1 MRGREKGEPEAE
13 ASASPSSSL
22 DLSPAARANL
32 ETSDPRNS
40 EMQEAYWAPASTRE
54 LDETL
59 KTPSAARPPRL
70 EARSARRARLPSV
83 KRIERESG
91 KTVTSITVA
100 PDGSR
105 TYAFG
110 QPEAAKEAAPA
121 EEPPRT
127 TLFKARLVPKQKVIL

>member
-1 MRGREKGEPEAE
+1 MSRREKGEPEAE
-13 ASASPSSSL
+13 ASAPPSSSL

-32 ETSDPRNS
+32 EPCDPCNS
-40 EMQEAYWAPASTRE
+40 EMQQAYWEPASIPE
-54 LDETL
+54 LDERL
-59 KTPSAARPPRL
+59 KTPSAVRPPRL
-70 EARSARRARLPSV
+70 EARWARRARLPSV

-91 KTVTSITVA
+91 KTVASITVA

-110 QPEAAKEAAPA
+110 QPEAAKEEAPA